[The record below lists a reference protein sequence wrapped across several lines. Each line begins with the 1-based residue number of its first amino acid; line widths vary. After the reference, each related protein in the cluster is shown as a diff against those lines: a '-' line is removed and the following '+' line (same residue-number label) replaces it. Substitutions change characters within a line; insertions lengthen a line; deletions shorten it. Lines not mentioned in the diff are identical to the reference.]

1 MTGMKDAFE
10 KAGYKNNRN
19 DKMNENRERRS
30 NTGMK
35 ANFVKSAEL
44 TEDYTLKAEQ
54 VIGEL
59 RNELGRD
66 YGRFTTSKI
75 RNILSMVN
83 EIYNDVI
90 IEQDEKLNQ
99 DLQIRI
105 AYLKVRLVYECGR
118 EPRIIK
124 PFVQKANLIHLI
136 NGIGDS
142 RKRFIQFSRYM
153 EALVAYH
160 RFYGGKD

>member
-1 MTGMKDAFE
+1 
-10 KAGYKNNRN
+10 
-19 DKMNENRERRS
+19 MNENRERR

-35 ANFVKSAEL
+35 ANFRKSAEL

-54 VIGEL
+54 VIVEL

-99 DLQIRI
+99 DL
-105 AYLKVRLVYECGR
+105 KVG
-118 EPRIIK
+118 
-124 PFVQKANLIHLI
+124 
-136 NGIGDS
+136 
-142 RKRFIQFSRYM
+142 
-153 EALVAYH
+153 
-160 RFYGGKD
+160 